1 MLARSKHIGVRTG
14 PRRSVWAAFS
24 SREGVR
30 GCPGSPAAGNDCQ
43 CPLQERTHATNDG
56 CSDKGPC
63 NNRRRRGNG
72 IQEVIDN
79 RVKQTYEV
87 IFIDDGSQ
95 DKSNKII
102 RGFADDNIQV
112 ILIQFYKNFGKSD
125 SLSEGFK
132 HAKGEIIITID
143 SDLQDDPAEIPNLVA
158 KLEDGY
164 DLVSGWK
171 KTRHDP
177 WTKRLPSK
185 FANIIT
191 RLITGVKIHDM
202 NCGLKIFKQS
212 VVKSLDVYGGRHRY
226 IPALAGQKK
235 FKVGEVAVNHR
246 HRKFGV
252 TKYGGGRLFHGFF
265 DLITILFLNRY
276 TQRPL
281 HLFGL
286 FGLLC
291 VLSAIVLEST
301 AVYYKL
307 LLDHP
312 FQKHFAL
319 IVFGAMVFVL
329 GLWFFSIGLIA
340 EMITANHQG
349 KEGRVKRIIGNSAD

>member
-1 MLARSKHIGVRTG
+1 MKSITVIIPVYNEVESLKELHKELTAVLS
-14 PRRSVWAAFS
+14 
-24 SREGVR
+24 
-30 GCPGSPAAGNDCQ
+30 GND
-43 CPLQERTHATNDG
+43 N
-56 CSDKGPC
+56 
-63 NNRRRRGNG
+63 
-72 IQEVIDN
+72 
-79 RVKQTYEV
+79 YELLFV
-87 IFIDDGSQ
+87 DDGSS
-95 DKSNKII
+95 DGSINILNELSNSDYHTK
-102 RGFADDNIQV
+102 V
-112 ILIQFYKNFGKSD
+112 IQFYRNYGKAAA
-125 SLSEGFK
+125 LAEGFK
-132 HAKGEIIITID
+132 VSSGDYVVTMDA
-143 SDLQDDPAEIPNLVA
+143 DLQDDPAEIPNLVA
-158 KLEDGY
+158 KLEEGY

-177 WTKRLPSK
+177 WTKRWPSK

-191 RLITGVKIHDM
+191 RIMTGVKIHDM
-202 NCGLKIFKQS
+202 NCGLKIYKQS

-252 TKYGGGRLFHGFF
+252 TKYGGSRLFHGFF

-281 HLFGL
+281 HLFGF

-340 EMITANHQG
+340 EMITANQQG
-349 KEGRVKRIIGNSAD
+349 KEDRVKRIIGNSAD